1 MPQVQRREDRTAG
14 ESRARTEFLRAGLLR
29 SAMAA
34 ALFGLAALPWVAPAQ
49 AQQPPPAPGQPGPND
64 TNEAAWN
71 KFMRTLGVSNS
82 PDAASDINYTERAPL
97 VVPPSRDLPPPVVD
111 PGRPAADWPS
121 DAKKDAKRQKPKGA
135 IVPDT
140 AVATPNPPYVKKP
153 WYDPSG
159 WFDKEEYANFQ
170 GEPARQDL
178 TDPPSGYRIP
188 SPEQPYGI
196 NPNKKSKTAAT
207 QANPVAGAAP
217 ASQPTGS
224 PPAGAQPPSAQPAP
238 APQASNQPGAAPPAA
253 GAQSAGS
260 PPAGAQPTR

>member
-1 MPQVQRREDRTAG
+1 MPQVQRRDRTAG
-14 ESRARTEFLRAGLLR
+14 ESRARNGFLR

-34 ALFGLAALPWVAPAQ
+34 ALFGLAALPSVALAQ

-111 PGRPAADWPS
+111 PARPAADWPR
-121 DAKKDAKRQKPKGA
+121 DTKKNAKRQKPKGA

-140 AVATPNPPYVKKP
+140 AVATPNPPFVKKP

-159 WFDKEEYANFQ
+159 WFDKEEYATFQ

-196 NPNKKSKTAAT
+196 NPNKKPKTAAT

-217 ASQPTGS
+217 ASQPAAGQPTGT
-224 PPAGAQPPSAQPAP
+224 PPAGAQPPGAQPAP
-238 APQASNQPGAAPPAA
+238 APQASNQPAAA

-260 PPAGAQPTR
+260 QPAGAQPTR